1 MKLIIVFITAALFLP
16 SAYAKTIAIECDSA
30 YYVVGEKYYDLKFI
44 LDTDSNEGGFYKD
57 GVGPSLVKVKWTPA
71 AVIITA
77 PKYGGGSHDISIDRA
92 TLKPSN
98 LQSQLKSVYKFRSS
112 SRCEIVEMQE
122 NKF

>member
-1 MKLIIVFITAALFLP
+1 MKLIIFFITAALFLP
-16 SAYAKTIAIECDSA
+16 SAYAKTIAIECDRA

-57 GVGPSLVKVKWTPA
+57 GAGPRLVKVKWTPA
-71 AVIITA
+71 AVIITL
-77 PKYGGGSHDISIDRA
+77 PSYDSTYDISIDRA

-98 LQSQLKSVYKFRSS
+98 LDSLDESVFEFRSS
-112 SRCEIVEMQE
+112 SRCEIVEMHE